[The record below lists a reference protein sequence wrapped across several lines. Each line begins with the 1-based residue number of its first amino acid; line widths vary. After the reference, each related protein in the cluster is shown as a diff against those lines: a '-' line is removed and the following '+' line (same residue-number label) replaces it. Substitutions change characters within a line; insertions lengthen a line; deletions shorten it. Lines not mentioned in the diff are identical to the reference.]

1 MGWREGEKFSI
12 VRGGVKDRNQ
22 VNVVSKCKYLN
33 VSVAGGGLSGSFLH
47 HDSVLLSPSSSVTAA
62 CVFATS
68 LQSCPILCNPMDCS
82 PPGSSVH
89 RDSLGRN
96 TGVGCCALLNCC
108 LGRGKIEN

>member
-1 MGWREGEKFSI
+1 M
-12 VRGGVKDRNQ
+12 KDRNQ